1 MPSGRV
7 PAFALAALLLPG
19 ALATA
24 AEPLLDMPCSA
35 LVPGDTGLVDTS
47 CARIHP
53 GGAVIVGGAFCTMN
67 FVVTDGVDL
76 FIGTAGHCVG
86 GTGARARTPGGPEF
100 GTVALDGH
108 GGDWAFIRIDR
119 AMHADV
125 DPSLA
130 QWGGPTTIRA
140 PLLAGEPVLHYGHGA
155 SLGQIPETR
164 GRVGEV
170 LVAGADATTF
180 VFAGSV
186 DSGDSG
192 SPVMI
197 LTGEAAGIAVA
208 TIFAQ
213 GVPVPIT
220 IATRFDL
227 AADELSDALGRPVT
241 VVQGQPRLRP

>member
-1 MPSGRV
+1 MPR
-7 PAFALAALLLPG
+7 PARLALVALLLLPLAG
-19 ALATA
+19 AA
-24 AEPLLDMPCSA
+24 APAPPLLDAPCSA
-35 LVPGDTGLVDTS
+35 IAPAALADTS
-47 CARIHP
+47 CKPIHP
-53 GGAVIVGGAFCTMN
+53 GGAVIIGGAFCTMN

-86 GTGARARTPGGPEF
+86 GIGARARTPGGPDF
-100 GTVALDGH
+100 GTVALDGRR
-108 GGDWAFIRIDR
+108 GDWAFIRIDPAR
-119 AMHADV
+119 YGDV
-125 DPSLA
+125 DPSMA

-170 LVAGADATTF
+170 VIAGADATTF

-208 TIFAQ
+208 TIFVQ
-213 GVPVPIT
+213 GAPVPVT

-227 AADELSDALGRPVT
+227 AADELSDTLGRPVT
-241 VVQGQPRLRP
+241 VVQGQPLLRA